1 MQNWTTINE
10 IPADVSRFISVERE
24 DDKITSLVLSLPD
37 CKPLRVIGH
46 DYSKAIKLTGPTPP
60 KDIEIFVIRRPDG
73 DLAFYSERRAEKL
86 VEQIGLSVERH
97 EVSEEKLAEYAIADR
112 GADREDANDLP
123 F

>member
-24 DDKITSLVLSLPD
+24 DDRITALVLSLPD

-46 DYSKAIKLTGPTPP
+46 EYCKAIKLTGPTPP

-86 VEQIGLSVERH
+86 AEQIGLSVERH